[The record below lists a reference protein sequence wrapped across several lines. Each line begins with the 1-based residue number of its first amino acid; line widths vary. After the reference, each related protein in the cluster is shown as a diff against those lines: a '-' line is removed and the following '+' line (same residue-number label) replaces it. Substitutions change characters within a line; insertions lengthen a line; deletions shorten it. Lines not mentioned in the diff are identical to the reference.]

1 MNGPKQPTLSPRAW
15 LRWGGFLLGVVLL
28 AAAVH
33 AITRDRASLDATLT
47 SIRGASPW
55 LIGLLLALPLIN
67 WVLTSCIFWLLMRP
81 SAQETYTPPGLGEM
95 LELIGA
101 AWLANYL
108 PVRPG
113 LFGRIAWHRRH
124 GGVPIARSIHSIVS
138 AIGCSV
144 VAVVLLVITAWATP
158 RPTEHASLWAALAL
172 LAPPAA
178 LALFAGP
185 AGKVRP
191 QWRWFL
197 LACSVRCIDLWVWMA
212 RYWVAF
218 AITGQSR
225 LELREAAAIA
235 AVSQAASMIPLAG
248 NGLGLREMAVGMMGA
263 WLPTWYMSGSQLS
276 NQSGLAA
283 DIVNRTGELLGALI
297 VGTVCGLLLARRLT
311 LGEALNAG
319 DRT

>member
-1 MNGPKQPTLSPRAW
+1 MNTTPRPTLSPRAW
-15 LRWGGFLLGVVLL
+15 LRWGGFVLGVLLL

-47 SIRGASPW
+47 SIRSASPLLISLLIVLPIVNW
-55 LIGLLLALPLIN
+55 L
-67 WVLTSCIFWLLMRP
+67 LTSFIFWLLMHP
-81 SAQETYTPPGLGEM
+81 SADENYVAPGIGEM

-113 LFGRIAWHRRH
+113 LFGRIAWHRKH

-138 AIGCSV
+138 AIGCGV
-144 VAVVLLVITAWATP
+144 VAVVLLVGAAWATP
-158 RPTEHASLWAALAL
+158 RETAHGNLWAIAALI
-172 LAPPAA
+172 APPLGLAA
-178 LALFAGP
+178 LAGP
-185 AGKVRP
+185 AGRVRP

-197 LACSVRCIDLWVWMA
+197 AACSVRCIDVWVWMA

-218 AITGQSR
+218 AITGQTT

-248 NGLGLREMAVGMMGA
+248 NGLGLRETAVGMMGA
-263 WLPTWYMSGSQLS
+263 WLPTWYVSGTRLSSQV
-276 NQSGLAA
+276 GLAS
-283 DIVNRTGELLGALI
+283 DIVNRTGELFAAIG
-297 VGTVCGLLLARRLT
+297 VGTICGLLLVRRMNAAR
-311 LGEALNAG
+311 GMNAG